1 MDYTKNEDKYFYTTS
16 FPLSCFLYAKG
27 MQMSSPRDLGNR
39 QKEFVFIKNEKLDE
53 LVDCYKFGLKEE
65 KELLINVR
73 EYEQARRELL
83 EILNN

>member
-1 MDYTKNEDKYFYTTS
+1 MDKNEDRYFYSTS
-16 FPLSCFLYAKG
+16 FQLACFLYSKG
-27 MQMSSPRDLGNR
+27 MQMSSPKDLENR

-65 KELLINVR
+65 KELLINVKD
-73 EYEQARRELL
+73 YEQSRRELL